1 MEDFDM
7 RSLEAIGG
15 FLIVFDFSRRELY
28 ALSRF
33 IEYYFDVFFEFAPY
47 LEMVVSFI
55 PDF

>member
-1 MEDFDM
+1 M

-33 IEYYFDVFFEFAPY
+33 IEFYFDVFFEFAPY